1 MHGEDDDDGPDPLVD
16 EVLGALESALGHI
29 DVGGLKDA
37 VKKGLEEAARAMDR
51 DDVDNVVGGNGSP
64 AADNV
69 VAFDA
74 LRGDV
79 EAPAEP
85 ERVAVQ
91 VLTGGSGQG
100 RLRVSDGWQTVW
112 SGAEPVSYR
121 LSLARGQLEVLVD
134 DQTVAQL
141 LPGQTTDVGGR
152 AIRVRGTGS
161 GHYRRL

>member
-1 MHGEDDDDGPDPLVD
+1 MRRDDDGPDPLVD
-16 EVLGALESALGHI
+16 EVLGALESALGHL
-29 DVGGLKDA
+29 DVGGLRDA

-51 DDVDNVVGGNGSP
+51 EGVDSADGDGDDP
-64 AADNV
+64 ADNV

-74 LRGDV
+74 LRGDP
-79 EAPAEP
+79 EAPADP

-91 VLTGGSGQG
+91 VLPGGSGQG
-100 RLRVSDGWQTVW
+100 RLRVNDGWQTVW

-121 LSLARGQLEVLVD
+121 LSLARGQLEVLAD